1 MFRAGSARISDAQ
14 RLFTGPLHKQNKKR
28 GPCPGDFLDR
38 GLAVSLEQ
46 DSSASPDA
54 GSHSQ
59 HTAIFMSYYHRGAPE
74 TAMAKQLRFKHM
86 LHILHRMADR
96 MHGAVCI
103 PAQMAVLL
111 HHLAAVRRHRNT
123 GDNTRADSFDK
134 AHRFLIHHIRPPNC
148 IRFFQQFD
156 QGVAPH

>member
-14 RLFTGPLHKQNKKR
+14 RLFTGPLHNQNKKR
-28 GPCPGDFLDR
+28 GPYPGDFLDR

-46 DSSASPDA
+46 DSSASADA

-86 LHILHRMADR
+86 LHL
-96 MHGAVCI
+96 
-103 PAQMAVLL
+103 
-111 HHLAAVRRHRNT
+111 
-123 GDNTRADSFDK
+123 S
-134 AHRFLIHHIRPPNC
+134 LIHI
-148 IRFFQQFD
+148 
-156 QGVAPH
+156 